1 MIERRRYR
9 IDSWEV
15 LWGRSV
21 GRESLGDDWEV
32 DDWAARGYRNRGFQ
46 RYRYVSVHKE
56 LRYREAWY
64 GSEVRLNEIARPDE
78 LGAQEGGRYY
88 TNLTYRIE
96 GTPLEYHT

>member
-1 MIERRRYR
+1 MLGLREDIGMGGKG
-9 IDSWEV
+9 IDVFRCIGSF
-15 LWGRSV
+15 G
-21 GRESLGDDWEV
+21 
-32 DDWAARGYRNRGFQ
+32 
-46 RYRYVSVHKE
+46 
-56 LRYREAWY
+56 YREARY

>member
-1 MIERRRYR
+1 MGKIA
-9 IDSWEV
+9 
-15 LWGRSV
+15 

-32 DDWAARGYRNRGFQ
+32 DAWAARGYRNGGGKGIDAFRCIKSFG
-46 RYRYVSVHKE
+46 
-56 LRYREAWY
+56 YREDRY

>member
-1 MIERRRYR
+1 MAGRWMLGLREDIEIGAFKG
-9 IDSWEV
+9 IDTF
-15 LWGRSV
+15 RCIK
-21 GRESLGDDWEV
+21 SLG
-32 DDWAARGYRNRGFQ
+32 
-46 RYRYVSVHKE
+46 
-56 LRYREAWY
+56 YREDQD

>member
-1 MIERRRYR
+1 M
-9 IDSWEV
+9 
-15 LWGRSV
+15 
-21 GRESLGDDWEV
+21 
-32 DDWAARGYRNRGFQ
+32 
-46 RYRYVSVHKE
+46 HKE

-78 LGAQEGGRYY
+78 LGAQEDGRYY